1 SGGLMFCIGIAM
13 IPQMIGIEA
22 QMATY
27 LGGILQQVL
36 LTLIVFLPV
45 IGLSKKAMSQVLVE
59 PATSGIRSTQPLA
72 VSSQRIS

>member
-1 SGGLMFCIGIAM
+1 GGLMFCIGIAM

-45 IGLSKKAMSQVLVE
+45 IRLSKNSLGQVLVE
-59 PATSGIRSTQPLA
+59 PAKSGIRSAQPLA

>member
-1 SGGLMFCIGIAM
+1 M

-45 IGLSKKAMSQVLVE
+45 IRLSKNSLGQVLVE
-59 PATSGIRSTQPLA
+59 PAKSKIRSANQLPSA
-72 VSSQRIS
+72 ASASRDQSSRLE